1 MCMHRTPPAHFS
13 AALFFLACVTAFLL
27 LGLDAQR
34 QEVPAT
40 APLPA
45 PPSPSLTQT
54 VPEISA
60 NDLRLHVT
68 ALASEAMDGRLT
80 GTEGERRGS
89 GYLVPGVSAVGLAP
103 AGE

>member
-1 MCMHRTPPAHFS
+1 MCMPSTPPAHCS
-13 AALFFLACVTAFLL
+13 AAVSLFACVTACLL

-40 APLPA
+40 TPLPA

-54 VPEISA
+54 VAEISA

-80 GTEGERRGS
+80 G
-89 GYLVPGVSAVGLAP
+89 A
-103 AGE
+103 AGEQRATDYVATVFASLGLEP